1 MKNWVILTVL
11 YAVFNGL
18 FQCSKKKATEKNSIY
33 EVLAWFSL
41 ISLLLVAFTSK
52 NIFTIEWSSLL
63 IILGKSVVVLISWI
77 LGVYA
82 LNNMPISL
90 YSVINLSRIIF
101 SVIMSV
107 ILLGEKITILVFIG
121 IIIVIMGLV
130 LVNRDSNEKEK
141 KETSLKL
148 VSIVLFASLL
158 NSISAIIDKRILQHV
173 NSNQLQFWFLLF
185 LTIGYWLILLIRR
198 EKIRFKSIKKNFW
211 IPIAAICLTFGD
223 RVLFIANAIPESKV
237 SIMTIIKQ
245 LAAIESIILGK
256 IVFKEKNIIKRLLCS
271 ILIIFGIILT
281 LI

>member
-52 NIFTIEWSSLL
+52 NIFTIEWASLL
-63 IILGKSVVVLISWI
+63 IILGKSAVVLISWI

-185 LTIGYWLILLIRR
+185 LTIGY
-198 EKIRFKSIKKNFW
+198 
-211 IPIAAICLTFGD
+211 
-223 RVLFIANAIPESKV
+223 
-237 SIMTIIKQ
+237 
-245 LAAIESIILGK
+245 
-256 IVFKEKNIIKRLLCS
+256 
-271 ILIIFGIILT
+271 
-281 LI
+281 